1 MSTIPQRHPILTQPD
16 PHPLQVNRRQLLART
31 AGVAGATMLGNGG
44 LLLPGVAVSQ
54 EPSVGTTPGLP
65 EGTALVTSIRLPL
78 SGVGSANVA
87 DLVQGAVANWREVGS
102 PVSRPVVLVAL
113 DGVVP
118 EGMSPAATV
127 SDYGELV
134 DALDAEPG
142 AMAAV
147 PLDHIDFRVNTL
159 KVDGIDPL
167 RSAGTEA
174 APIVRIGA
182 AGDIIPGRNVAN
194 YIRKY
199 DNFAMPLARVKDLL
213 AHFDF
218 TFANFECFIS
228 ETLEPPELTDPGALD
243 FLTRPQ
249 FVPGMIE
256 AGIDAVSMA
265 NNHAVYSH
273 AGWGLPAFY
282 DTYEYLTGGGM
293 PVFGAGY
300 DLDGARQPF
309 VTEVN
314 GLSIAVIGIDGIT
327 GNLDYP
333 NEPDVVGGAHSEATA
348 DQGGTNPL
356 HMETITADIERL
368 AGVHDIVIPFFHM
381 GNQYVWTSG
390 QWAFETAH
398 KAIDAGASCVVSS
411 HPHTIQGMEVYNGKP
426 IFYAIG
432 NFIYD
437 QMFSV
442 DTRQGYVLELT
453 FRGSDVIGFRT
464 HGVEIEAFSQPRV
477 MGPGEQAALMDRFWR
492 ATDLRLRNVG

>member
-1 MSTIPQRHPILTQPD
+1 M
-16 PHPLQVNRRQLLART
+16 NRRQLLA
-31 AGVAGATMLGNGG
+31 GATALGASG
-44 LLLPGVAVSQ
+44 LLLPPTIGAQ
-54 EPSVGTTPGLP
+54 DAPTPAPTGLTQ
-65 EGTALVTSIRLPL
+65 GTALVTSIRLPL
-78 SGVGSANVA
+78 AGIGSSDVQP
-87 DLVQGAVANWREVGS
+87 LVQGAIRNWRDIGA
-102 PVSRPVVLVAL
+102 PVSAPVTAVAL
-113 DGVVP
+113 DGIVP
-118 EGMSPAATV
+118 DGMSPAATV

-134 DALDAEPG
+134 AALDADAG
-142 AMAAV
+142 AMAVV
-147 PLDHIDFRVNTL
+147 PLDQVDFRVNTL
-159 KVDGIDPL
+159 KIDGVDPL
-167 RSAGTEA
+167 ASAGTDA

-199 DNFAMPLARVKDLL
+199 DDFSMPLARVKDIL
-213 AHFDF
+213 ASFDF

-228 ETLEPPELTDPGALD
+228 ETLEPPELADPNALD

-249 FVPGMIE
+249 FVPSMVD

-273 AGWGLPAFY
+273 SGWGLPAFY

-300 DLDGARQPF
+300 DLDQARQPF
-309 VTEVN
+309 VTEVS

-333 NEPDVVGGAHSEATA
+333 NEPDVVASAHSEATA
-348 DQGGTNPL
+348 SQGGTNPL
-356 HMETITADIERL
+356 HMETITADISRL
-368 AGVHDIVIPFFHM
+368 AGEHDIVIPFFHM

-390 QWAFETAH
+390 DWAYESAH
-398 KAIDAGASCVVSS
+398 KAIDAGASLVVTS

-442 DTRQGYVLELT
+442 DTRQGYVLDLT
-453 FRGSDVIGFRT
+453 FRGSEVIGFRT
-464 HGVEIEAFSQPRV
+464 HGVEIEAFSQPRF

-492 ATDLRLRNVG
+492 STDLRIRNAG